1 MRTLHLL
8 STTAA
13 VLLLGAGSV
22 SAQGMKNDE
31 SPARVPVA
39 QQSSP
44 AEKSTPSVKAGERK
58 TGETTGQA
66 MKSDDKSDMDLK
78 AGGRN
83 KSGMKAEKKSA
94 ETTGQA
100 SKAPGADPAEMNESK
115 EKSSGGAS
123 PHSKAG
129 ASMKENAETKSEAS
143 PNATP
148 KAAGSMNS
156 KSSTT
161 AQGAAASGARLS
173 TEQRTQITTVIKQH
187 KVEPARLNIR
197 VSVGTRVP
205 SSVRF
210 YPLPAEVYVIYP
222 EWRGYDYILVADQ
235 ILVVN
240 PRTHEIVAILE
251 A

>member
-1 MRTLHLL
+1 MLL
-8 STTAA
+8 SA
-13 VLLLGAGSV
+13 GAV
-22 SAQGMKNDE
+22 SAQSMKNDE
-31 SPARVPVA
+31 SPARAPVA
-39 QQSSP
+39 QQNSP
-44 AEKSTPSVKAGERK
+44 AEKTAPSMNAGERK
-58 TGETTGQA
+58 TGETTGAGQV
-66 MKSDDKSDMDLK
+66 MKSDDKSKTDLK
-78 AGGRN
+78 AAD
-83 KSGMKAEKKSA
+83 SGNSDIKAEGKKR

-100 SKAPGADPAEMNESK
+100 SKSPRPNPAEMDMSK
-115 EKSSGGAS
+115 EKSNSEAS

-129 ASMKENAETKSEAS
+129 VSAKENAGTKSEAS

-148 KAAGSMNS
+148 KATESMDS

-161 AQGAAASGARLS
+161 AQGAAAGGAKLS
-173 TEQRTQITTVIKQH
+173 TEQRTQITSVIKQH
-187 KVEPARLNIR
+187 KVEPAHLNIR

-205 SSVRF
+205 STVRF